1 MTLLIS
7 IIVLVVSWG
16 VSTAF
21 RRKMR
26 KYAQIGYSQGLSGR
40 EIAERMLHAHGIAD
54 VRIEAVKGRLTDH
67 YNPTLRTV
75 NLSPEIYE
83 GRSIASVAVAAH
95 ECGHAIQHAKA
106 YNMLKLRTALVP
118 LQSISARILNS
129 IMMFLMFG
137 FFLGQGIVNY
147 QLLLLVMIAAY
158 AVFTLFAFVTLPVEF
173 DASRRALQ
181 WMNQQGL
188 STQEQHMAS
197 DALRGAA
204 MTYVIAALGS
214 LAMLIHYIMLFL
226 SARE

>member
-1 MTLLIS
+1 MTLIIS
-7 IIVLVVSWG
+7 IIVLLVSWG
-16 VSTAF
+16 VSASF

-26 KYAQIGYSQGLSGR
+26 RYAKIGYSQGLSGR
-40 EIAERMLHAHGIAD
+40 EVAERMLHAYGIAD
-54 VRIEAVKGRLTDH
+54 VRVDAVSGRLSDH
-67 YNPTLRTV
+67 YNPALRTV

-95 ECGHAIQHAKA
+95 ECGHAIQHAQA

-118 LQSISARILNS
+118 LQNVSARILNF

-137 FFLGQGIVNY
+137 FFIGQGVVNY
-147 QLLLLVMIAAY
+147 QLLLLVMIGAY
-158 AVFTLFAFVTLPVEF
+158 SVFTLFAFITLPVEF

-188 STQEQHMAS
+188 SSKEQHMAS

-214 LAMLIHYIMLFL
+214 LAMLVHYIMLFL
-226 SARE
+226 GNRD